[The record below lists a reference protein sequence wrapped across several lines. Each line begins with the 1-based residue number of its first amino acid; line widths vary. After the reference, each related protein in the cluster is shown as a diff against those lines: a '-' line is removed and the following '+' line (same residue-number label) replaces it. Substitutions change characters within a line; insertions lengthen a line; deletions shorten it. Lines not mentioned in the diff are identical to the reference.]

1 MMATSA
7 TSPFAEEML
16 RVLTAW
22 GMSGKPQQPAETEQ
36 PDQSGGDEV
45 ARFVAEQLA
54 IERTRRD
61 AINTRGL
68 SLITTSSALATL
80 LFAGAALVTGTDKYV
95 PPRGALWALGGA
107 LVGFV
112 AAASCGLLST
122 RTFRAEVV
130 EPEQLDMWR
139 VRDDVWTNTKSN
151 VSRLLTKA
159 NVRSLT
165 SLRAGNNR
173 KMQWAVYGFW
183 GQLLALASL
192 TVAVAVIM
200 TAALAPDRHGWLQL
214 LTPP

>member
-1 MMATSA
+1 MSAGPVSPMAD
-7 TSPFAEEML
+7 EML
-16 RVLTAW
+16 RILASW
-22 GMSGKPQQPAETEQ
+22 KGERAQDHPGEGEC
-36 PDQSGGDEV
+36 PDQGGGDEV
-45 ARFVAEQLA
+45 AKFVTDQLT

-68 SLITTSSALATL
+68 SLITTSSALSTL
-80 LFAGAALVTGTDKYV
+80 LFAASALVTGTDKYV
-95 PPRGALWALGGA
+95 PPRGALWALGGT

-112 AAASCGLLST
+112 VAALCGLLST

-130 EPEQLDMWR
+130 EPEQLDTWR
-139 VRDDVWTNTKSN
+139 VRDDVWNNSKSN

-183 GQLLALASL
+183 GQLFALASL
-192 TVAVAVIM
+192 AMAVAVIM
-200 TAALAPDRHGWLQL
+200 TAALVPDSKGWAQF